1 MSSMIKWLRSKKKDD
16 LVLIAYKLHV
26 ENRRLTETINI
37 GVEEE

>member
-26 ENRRLTETINI
+26 ENKQLTEAINI